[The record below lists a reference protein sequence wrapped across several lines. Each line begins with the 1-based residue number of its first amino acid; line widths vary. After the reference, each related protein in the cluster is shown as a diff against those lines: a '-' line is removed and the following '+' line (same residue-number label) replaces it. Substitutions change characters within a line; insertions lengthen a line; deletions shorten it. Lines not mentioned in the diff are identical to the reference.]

1 MSSNKTVI
9 AVDGP
14 SVVVPGAIEAAR
26 QTGAKILLVGNEA
39 TLDGEL
45 NRLSPSGVD
54 LEIVHA
60 PEVAGMD
67 EKPSDILRRKKNASI
82 QVACRLVRDGAA
94 QGVVSAGHSGASVA
108 CGMFIMGRIPGVER
122 PALASL
128 LPTEKEPVVLLDVG
142 ATVDCK
148 PYNIFQFGLMGD
160 AFARDILNKESP
172 RVGLLS
178 IGEEEGKGNSQVKE
192 AYELFKMAQNLN
204 FSGNIEGRDLFTG
217 EMDVAV
223 CDGFV
228 GNVALKLSEGLG
240 LSLSRDINLDDLF
253 KPCYGAVILELLDAS
268 AGEFLGST
276 TVDYVINVNG
286 ENIVLFED
294 GYFVDKAVKRYR
306 VPSIKNGMNIIL
318 AKVPVGKRT
327 SLEACFLT
335 GDFDV
340 IYNGCTSILAAPS
353 SKIPFGD
360 ITRFGMPFYGGNITY
375 KTQLDI
381 DAECDI
387 RINAAL
393 YRGALIKVL
402 VDGSEAGKIAFAPYE
417 LTVEKLKPGK
427 HTVEYILYGNRVN
440 TFGSLHNC
448 GKNSWVGPDHWYSKG
463 DEWSYEYNL
472 KPVGILKSPVIKVIK
487 R

>member
-9 AVDGP
+9 AVDAMGGDLGP
-14 SVVVPGAIEAAR
+14 SVFVPGAIEAAR

-240 LSLSRDINLDDLF
+240 LSLSRVL
-253 KPCYGAVILELLDAS
+253 KRELLNS
-268 AGEFLGST
+268 GFLPKLGSLLAKSAFRRFAKV
-276 TVDYVINVNG
+276 VDYAEYG
-286 ENIVLFED
+286 GAPLLGLQNISIVCHGRSNAKAICNATRMATLFVE
-294 GYFVDKAVKRYR
+294 KETNKRLMET
-306 VPSIKNGMNIIL
+306 ICANEEL
-318 AKVPVGKRT
+318 
-327 SLEACFLT
+327 
-335 GDFDV
+335 
-340 IYNGCTSILAAPS
+340 
-353 SKIPFGD
+353 
-360 ITRFGMPFYGGNITY
+360 TRFGRS
-375 KTQLDI
+375 
-381 DAECDI
+381 C
-387 RINAAL
+387 
-393 YRGALIKVL
+393 
-402 VDGSEAGKIAFAPYE
+402 
-417 LTVEKLKPGK
+417 
-427 HTVEYILYGNRVN
+427 
-440 TFGSLHNC
+440 
-448 GKNSWVGPDHWYSKG
+448 
-463 DEWSYEYNL
+463 
-472 KPVGILKSPVIKVIK
+472 
-487 R
+487 

>member
-9 AVDGP
+9 ADDAMGGDLGP

-240 LSLSRDINLDDLF
+240 LSLSRVL
-253 KPCYGAVILELLDAS
+253 KRELLNS
-268 AGEFLGST
+268 GFLPKLGSLLAKSAFRRFAKV
-276 TVDYVINVNG
+276 VDYAEYG
-286 ENIVLFED
+286 GAPLLGLQNISIVCHGRSNAKAICNATRMATLFVE
-294 GYFVDKAVKRYR
+294 KETNKRLMET
-306 VPSIKNGMNIIL
+306 ICANEEL
-318 AKVPVGKRT
+318 
-327 SLEACFLT
+327 
-335 GDFDV
+335 
-340 IYNGCTSILAAPS
+340 
-353 SKIPFGD
+353 
-360 ITRFGMPFYGGNITY
+360 TRFGRS
-375 KTQLDI
+375 
-381 DAECDI
+381 C
-387 RINAAL
+387 
-393 YRGALIKVL
+393 
-402 VDGSEAGKIAFAPYE
+402 
-417 LTVEKLKPGK
+417 
-427 HTVEYILYGNRVN
+427 
-440 TFGSLHNC
+440 
-448 GKNSWVGPDHWYSKG
+448 
-463 DEWSYEYNL
+463 
-472 KPVGILKSPVIKVIK
+472 
-487 R
+487 

>member
-9 AVDGP
+9 AVDAMGGDLGP

-94 QGVVSAGHSGASVA
+94 QGVVSAGHSGATVA

-128 LPTEKEPVVLLDVG
+128 LPTEKEP
-142 ATVDCK
+142 VDCK

-240 LSLSRDINLDDLF
+240 LSLSRVL
-253 KPCYGAVILELLDAS
+253 KRELLNS
-268 AGEFLGST
+268 GFLPKLGSLLAKSAFRRFAKV
-276 TVDYVINVNG
+276 VDYAEYG
-286 ENIVLFED
+286 GAPLLGLQNISIVCHGRSNAKAICNATRMATLFVE
-294 GYFVDKAVKRYR
+294 KETNKRLMET
-306 VPSIKNGMNIIL
+306 ICANEEL
-318 AKVPVGKRT
+318 
-327 SLEACFLT
+327 
-335 GDFDV
+335 
-340 IYNGCTSILAAPS
+340 
-353 SKIPFGD
+353 
-360 ITRFGMPFYGGNITY
+360 TRFGRS
-375 KTQLDI
+375 
-381 DAECDI
+381 C
-387 RINAAL
+387 
-393 YRGALIKVL
+393 
-402 VDGSEAGKIAFAPYE
+402 
-417 LTVEKLKPGK
+417 
-427 HTVEYILYGNRVN
+427 
-440 TFGSLHNC
+440 
-448 GKNSWVGPDHWYSKG
+448 
-463 DEWSYEYNL
+463 
-472 KPVGILKSPVIKVIK
+472 
-487 R
+487 

>member
-9 AVDGP
+9 AVDAMGGDLGP

-240 LSLSRDINLDDLF
+240 LSLSRVL
-253 KPCYGAVILELLDAS
+253 KRELLNS
-268 AGEFLGST
+268 GFLPKLGSLLAKSAFRRFAKV
-276 TVDYVINVNG
+276 VDYAEYGGAPLLGLQNISIVCHGRSNAKAICNATRMATLFVEKETNKRLMVTICANV
-286 ENIVLFED
+286 EL
-294 GYFVDKAVKRYR
+294 
-306 VPSIKNGMNIIL
+306 
-318 AKVPVGKRT
+318 
-327 SLEACFLT
+327 
-335 GDFDV
+335 
-340 IYNGCTSILAAPS
+340 
-353 SKIPFGD
+353 
-360 ITRFGMPFYGGNITY
+360 TRFGRS
-375 KTQLDI
+375 
-381 DAECDI
+381 C
-387 RINAAL
+387 
-393 YRGALIKVL
+393 
-402 VDGSEAGKIAFAPYE
+402 
-417 LTVEKLKPGK
+417 
-427 HTVEYILYGNRVN
+427 
-440 TFGSLHNC
+440 
-448 GKNSWVGPDHWYSKG
+448 
-463 DEWSYEYNL
+463 
-472 KPVGILKSPVIKVIK
+472 
-487 R
+487 